1 MKLDTATVKRT
12 ALLLAAAIGLC
23 GSFYAGVAYAHDS
36 QLDDAN
42 AHLVKAAA
50 LLHASTNPNASR
62 PNAPFGGHRARAV
75 RLIQRAE
82 KQIAAAAAYADQ

>member
-1 MKLDTATVKRT
+1 MTFDNATVKRT
-12 ALLLAAAIGLC
+12 ALFLAATVGLA

-50 LLHASTNPNASR
+50 LLNASTNPNASR
-62 PNAPFGGHRARAV
+62 PKAPFGGHRARALQ
-75 RLIQRAE
+75 LIDRAE